1 MKGLYA
7 ISDQHLLTEA
17 QFAHSIEAALK
28 GGAKMV
34 QYRDK
39 SENQTRRQQQAKI
52 VVALCK
58 QYQATSII
66 NDDIELALAVGADGV
81 HLGLEDGSLQ
91 QARARLGAQAI
102 IGITCYND
110 LQRAI
115 QAEQQGANYIAFGRF
130 FSSSTK
136 PNASPATLE
145 LLQQARREI
154 NLPICAIGGITLKNA
169 PPLLA
174 AGADLLAVVNA
185 LFGHQEAGKIE
196 QQSRHFSTLFSARQK
211 NYD

>member
-7 ISDQHLLTEA
+7 ISDQHLIA
-17 QFAHSIEAALK
+17 ADKFAASIEATLR
-28 GGAKMV
+28 GGASVV

-39 SENQTRRQQQAKI
+39 SSDRQRRGQQAQT
-52 VVALCK
+52 VVALCQK
-58 QYQATSII
+58 YQATSII

-115 QAEQQGANYIAFGRF
+115 QAEQQGANYVAFGRF

-136 PNASPATLE
+136 PNATPATLE

-154 NLPICAIGGITLKNA
+154 SLPICAIGGITLKNA

-174 AGADLLAVVNA
+174 AGVDLLAVVNA
-185 LFGHQEAGKIE
+185 LFAHQEAGKIE
-196 QQSRHFSTLFSARQK
+196 QQSRRFSTLFSARQK

>member
-1 MKGLYA
+1 VKGLYA
-7 ISDQHLLTEA
+7 ISDQHLIA
-17 QFAHSIEAALK
+17 ADKFAASIEATLR
-28 GGAKMV
+28 GGASVV

-39 SENQTRRQQQAKI
+39 SSDRQRRGQQAQT
-52 VVALCK
+52 VVALCQK
-58 QYQATSII
+58 YQATSII

-115 QAEQQGANYIAFGRF
+115 QAEQQGANYVAFGRF

-136 PNASPATLE
+136 PNATPATLE

-154 NLPICAIGGITLKNA
+154 SLPICAIGGITLKNA

-174 AGADLLAVVNA
+174 AGVDLLAVVNA
-185 LFGHQEAGKIE
+185 LFAHQEAGKIE
-196 QQSRHFSTLFSARQK
+196 QQSRRFSTLFSARQK

>member
-1 MKGLYA
+1 VKGLYA

-28 GGAKMV
+28 GGAKVV

-39 SENQTRRQQQAKI
+39 SENQTRRQQQAKT

-58 QYQATSII
+58 RYQASSII
-66 NDDIELALAVGADGV
+66 NDDIELALKVGADGV

-91 QARARLGAQAI
+91 QARTRLGTQAI

-115 QAEQQGANYIAFGRF
+115 QAQQQGANYVAFGRF

-136 PNASPATLE
+136 PDATPATLE
-145 LLQQARREI
+145 LLQQAHREI
-154 NLPICAIGGITLKNA
+154 SLPICAIGGITVENA

-185 LFGHQEAGKIE
+185 LFAHQEIGKIE
-196 QQSRHFSTLFSARQK
+196 QQSRRFSDLFSKQK
-211 NYD
+211 I

>member
-1 MKGLYA
+1 VKGLYA

-28 GGAKMV
+28 GGAKVV

-39 SENQTRRQQQAKI
+39 SENQTRRQQQAQT
-52 VVALCK
+52 VVTLCK
-58 QYQATSII
+58 QYQASSII
-66 NDDIELALAVGADGV
+66 NDDIELALKVRANGV

-91 QARARLGAQAI
+91 QARTRLGTQAI

-110 LQRAI
+110 LRRAI
-115 QAEQQGANYIAFGRF
+115 QAEQQGANYVAFGRF

-136 PNASPATLE
+136 PDATPATLE

-154 NLPICAIGGITLKNA
+154 SLPICAIGGITVENA
-169 PPLLA
+169 PPLLV

-185 LFGHQEAGKIE
+185 LFAHQEIGKIE
-196 QQSRHFSTLFSARQK
+196 QQSRRFSDLFSKQK
-211 NYD
+211 I